1 MYFSNSLIPIIKN
14 TPSEAKIKS
23 HKLMLRSGMIKQ
35 STAGIYSWLPLGFK
49 IMKKIEQIVR
59 EEQNKIGCQEI
70 LMPTI
75 QSSDIWKE
83 SGRYQDYGEEMLRIN
98 DRQKREL
105 LYGPTNEELV
115 TDIFRSSIKSYKSL
129 PQLIYHIQWKF
140 RDELRPRFGVMRCR
154 EFYMKDAYSFD
165 LTDEDANF
173 SYNKFFLSYLKTFK
187 RLELSAIPMQ
197 AETGPIGGNLSHEF
211 IIIANTGE
219 SKIYTDKRI
228 FEIDYENIS
237 LDKKSLNNLREKY
250 EKFYAVTDE
259 KYNNKEFEKLV
270 SEENKIKTKGIEVG
284 HIFYFGEKYSK
295 AMQASVDYNGKK
307 EFVKMGSYGIG
318 VSRLVG
324 AIIEAKFDE
333 KKEIMKW
340 PMSISPYH
348 CAILPLINKTDN
360 TKLDIASNL
369 LKELQKNQIDAI
381 IDDTDESISS
391 KIKKFN
397 LIGIPFQIVIGNNFN
412 SDKIEFL
419 EVGIKTHYISL
430 NEIIKKLKKKIEN

>member
-1 MYFSNSLIPIIKN
+1 
-14 TPSEAKIKS
+14 
-23 HKLMLRSGMIKQ
+23 
-35 STAGIYSWLPLGFK
+35 
-49 IMKKIEQIVR
+49 
-59 EEQNKIGCQEI
+59 
-70 LMPTI
+70 
-75 QSSDIWKE
+75 
-83 SGRYQDYGEEMLRIN
+83 
-98 DRQKREL
+98 
-105 LYGPTNEELV
+105 
-115 TDIFRSSIKSYKSL
+115 
-129 PQLIYHIQWKF
+129 
-140 RDELRPRFGVMRCR
+140 
-154 EFYMKDAYSFD
+154 
-165 LTDEDANF
+165 
-173 SYNKFFLSYLKTFK
+173 
-187 RLELSAIPMQ
+187 
-197 AETGPIGGNLSHEF
+197 
-211 IIIANTGE
+211 
-219 SKIYTDKRI
+219 
-228 FEIDYENIS
+228 
-237 LDKKSLNNLREKY
+237 
-250 EKFYAVTDE
+250 
-259 KYNNKEFEKLV
+259 
-270 SEENKIKTKGIEVG
+270 
-284 HIFYFGEKYSK
+284 
-295 AMQASVDYNGKK
+295 MQASVDYNGKK